1 VKQGKRE
8 KRREKRKRANI
19 YEVTCEVIGKN
30 RDEKCWKEERSV
42 VVFKPTGVQRK
53 ALALLK
59 SGAKHILLFGGS
71 RSGKTTVLVMAVIFR
86 ALRYA
91 GSRHLICRYR
101 AKDARSSVLR
111 ETLFPRL
118 DNTVGK
124 GGYRYLAHESMITLF
139 NGSEI
144 WIGGLGDR
152 EQADKILGHEY
163 NTIYFNE
170 ISQLSYAAV
179 TTAYSRLA
187 MRVQGCRNLFFY
199 DCNPGSPLHWA
210 YKIFVLKKTF
220 LTGEPL
226 EKPELYQSMTL
237 NPEDNRDN
245 LPEDYIADILDALPE
260 KQRARFRD
268 GLWVKAEGVVY
279 DRFDETMIVGT
290 ADLPK
295 EFDRFAAGQD
305 FGLNVTF
312 VKIGWVGDVVYVIGD
327 YGAFNMT
334 ARSFNDELAAR
345 GLLDC
350 AVLPMPV
357 YCDPAGGERIQ
368 EITGGVK
375 ANNSVESGIDFINAK
390 IERKQ
395 FFVCENC
402 TGVLSE
408 IWDYCRD
415 EAGEIVKTNDHY
427 MDALRYA
434 VFSDV
439 RRGVV
444 MI

>member
-1 VKQGKRE
+1 MGT
-8 KRREKRKRANI
+8 A
-19 YEVTCEVIGKN
+19 
-30 RDEKCWKEERSV
+30 
-42 VVFKPTGVQRK
+42 VVFKPTKIQRK

-71 RSGKTTVLVMAVIFR
+71 RSGKTTVLVMAIIFR
-86 ALRYA
+86 AVLYA

-111 ETLFPRL
+111 ETLIPWL
-118 DNTVGK
+118 DNTIGK
-124 GGYRYLAHESMITLF
+124 QGYYYLAHESMITLF

-144 WIGGLGDR
+144 WIGGLGDK

-163 NTIYFNE
+163 ATIYFNE

-187 MRVQGCRNLFFY
+187 MRVKGCKNLFLY

-210 YKIFVLKKTF
+210 YKVFVLKRIF

-226 EKPELYQSMTL
+226 EKPELYISMLL
-237 NPEDNRDN
+237 NPEDNKEN
-245 LPEDYIADILDALPE
+245 LPDDYISDILDVLPE
-260 KQRARFRD
+260 KQKARFRD
-268 GLWVKAEGVVY
+268 GLWVKAEGVIY
-279 DRFDETMIVGT
+279 DKFDETMIVKVS
-290 ADLPK
+290 DLPK
-295 EFDRFAAGQD
+295 EFDRFSAGQD
-305 FGLNVTF
+305 FGLNITF
-312 VKIGWVGDVVYVIGD
+312 VKIGFVGDVIYVLND

-334 ARSFNDELAAR
+334 TLSFNEELTARSLFEGDLF
-345 GLLDC
+345 
-350 AVLPMPV
+350 PV

-375 ANNSVESGIDFINAK
+375 ANNSVDSGIDYINAK
-390 IERKQ
+390 IERQQ
-395 FFVCENC
+395 FFVCDRC

-415 EAGEIVKTNDHY
+415 EAGEIVKVNDHY
-427 MDALRYA
+427 LDALRYA
-434 VFSDV
+434 IFSDIQQ
-439 RRGVV
+439 GV
-444 MI
+444 IFS

>member
-1 VKQGKRE
+1 MG
-8 KRREKRKRANI
+8 
-19 YEVTCEVIGKN
+19 TT
-30 RDEKCWKEERSV
+30 
-42 VVFKPTGVQRK
+42 VVFKPTDIQRK

-71 RSGKTTVLVMAVIFR
+71 RSGKTTVLVMAIIFR
-86 ALRYA
+86 ALMYA

-111 ETLFPRL
+111 ETLVPWL

-124 GGYRYLAHESMITLF
+124 NGYTYLTHESVITLF

-163 NTIYFNE
+163 KTIYFNE
-170 ISQLSYAAV
+170 ISQLSYVAV

-187 MRVQGCRNLFFY
+187 MRIQGCRNLFFY

-210 YKIFVLKKTF
+210 YKIFVLKRTF
-220 LTGEPL
+220 LSGEPL
-226 EKPELYQSMTL
+226 EKAELYTSMLL

-245 LPEDYIADILDALPE
+245 LPEDYISDILDVLPE
-260 KQRARFRD
+260 KQKARFRD
-268 GLWVKAEGVVY
+268 GLWVKAEGVIY
-279 DRFDETMIVGT
+279 DKFDESMIIKA
-290 ADLPK
+290 ADMPK
-295 EFDRFAAGQD
+295 QFDCYAAGQD
-305 FGLNVTF
+305 FGLNITF
-312 VKIGWVGDVVYVIGD
+312 VKIGWIGDVIYVLGD

-334 ARSFNDELAAR
+334 TQSFNEELHAR

-350 AVLPMPV
+350 PDGMGMPV

-368 EITGGVK
+368 EITGGVR
-375 ANNSVESGIDFINAK
+375 ANNSVDSGIDYINAK
-390 IERKQ
+390 IERGQ
-395 FFVCENC
+395 FYVCEKCN
-402 TGVLSE
+402 GVLSE
-408 IWDYCRD
+408 VWDYCRD
-415 EAGEIVKTNDHY
+415 EGGEIVKVNDHF

-434 VFSDV
+434 IFSDV
-439 RRGVV
+439 QQGV
-444 MI
+444 IFA

>member
-1 VKQGKRE
+1 MTGS
-8 KRREKRKRANI
+8 
-19 YEVTCEVIGKN
+19 G
-30 RDEKCWKEERSV
+30 ERSDMGTTTL
-42 VVFKPTGVQRK
+42 FKPTKIQRQ
-53 ALALLK
+53 ALSLLK
-59 SGAKHILLFGGS
+59 GGAKHILLFGGS
-71 RSGKTTVLVMAVIFR
+71 RSGKTTVLVMALIYR
-86 ALRYA
+86 ALRFA
-91 GSRHLICRYR
+91 GSRHLICRLR

-111 ETLFPRL
+111 ETLLPWL
-118 DNTVGK
+118 TNTIGNQN
-124 GGYRYLAHESMITLF
+124 YTYLVHENMITLF

-187 MRVQGCRNLFFY
+187 MRVPGCRNLFLY

-210 YKIFVLKKTF
+210 YKIFIRKKTF

-226 EKPELYQSMTL
+226 EKPELYASMIL
-237 NPEDNRDN
+237 NPEDNREH
-245 LPEDYIADILDALPE
+245 LPEDYISDILDALPE

-268 GLWVKAEGVVY
+268 GAWVKVEGVVY
-279 DRFDETMIVGT
+279 EKFDETMILKPEE
-290 ADLPK
+290 LP
-295 EFDRFAAGQD
+295 EAFDRLSAGQD
-305 FGLNVTF
+305 FGLNITN
-312 VKIGWVGDVVYVIGD
+312 VKIGRLGEVIYVIAD
-327 YGAFNMT
+327 YGAYNMT
-334 ARSFNDELAAR
+334 TQSFNDELTAR
-345 GLLDC
+345 GWFDLGPDGLGF
-350 AVLPMPV
+350 PV

-375 ANNSVESGIDFINAK
+375 ANNSVESGIDYINAK
-390 IERKQ
+390 IERGQ
-395 FFVCENC
+395 FFVSAKC

-415 EAGEIVKTNDHY
+415 EAGEIVKVNDHF

-439 RRGVV
+439 QQGVV
-444 MI
+444 VL

>member
-1 VKQGKRE
+1 M
-8 KRREKRKRANI
+8 
-19 YEVTCEVIGKN
+19 
-30 RDEKCWKEERSV
+30 
-42 VVFKPTGVQRK
+42 
-53 ALALLK
+53 L
-59 SGAKHILLFGGS
+59 
-71 RSGKTTVLVMAVIFR
+71 
-86 ALRYA
+86 
-91 GSRHLICRYR
+91 
-101 AKDARSSVLR
+101 
-111 ETLFPRL
+111 
-118 DNTVGK
+118 
-124 GGYRYLAHESMITLF
+124 TLF

-144 WIGGLGDR
+144 WIGGLGDK

-187 MRVQGCRNLFFY
+187 MRTTGCRNLFFY

-210 YKIFVLKKTF
+210 YKVFVLKRTF
-220 LTGEPL
+220 LSGEPL
-226 EKPELYQSMTL
+226 EKPELYQSMLL

-245 LPEDYIADILDALPE
+245 LPEDYIGDILDTLPE
-260 KQRARFRD
+260 KQKARFRD
-268 GLWVKAEGVVY
+268 GLWVKAEGVIY
-279 DRFDETMIVGT
+279 DRFDESMIVKAG
-290 ADLPK
+290 DLPK
-295 EFDRFAAGQD
+295 DFDRYAAGQD
-305 FGLNVTF
+305 FGLNITF
-312 VKIGWVGDVVYVIGD
+312 VKIGWVGDVIYVLGD

-334 ARSFNDELAAR
+334 TLSFNEELQAR
-345 GLLDC
+345 GLLATYGGAEC
-350 AVLPMPV
+350 MNGMGATLGMPV

-395 FFVCENC
+395 FFVSERC

-415 EAGEIVKTNDHY
+415 EAGQIVKTNDHY
-427 MDALRYA
+427 LDALRYA

-439 RRGVV
+439 QHGV
-444 MI
+444 ILL

>member
-1 VKQGKRE
+1 MNSEPGIRNNGGLFRPTRIQRQALTLVKG
-8 KRREKRKRANI
+8 
-19 YEVTCEVIGKN
+19 
-30 RDEKCWKEERSV
+30 
-42 VVFKPTGVQRK
+42 
-53 ALALLK
+53 
-59 SGAKHILLFGGS
+59 GAKHILLFGGS
-71 RSGKTTVLVMAVIFR
+71 RSGKTTVLVMAIIYR
-86 ALRYA
+86 AVRFA
-91 GSRHLICRYR
+91 GSRHLICRLR

-111 ETLFPRL
+111 ETLLPWL
-118 DNTVGK
+118 TNTVGN
-124 GGYRYLAHESMITLF
+124 GNYTYLAHENMATLF

-187 MRVQGCRNLFFY
+187 MRVPGCRNLFLY

-220 LTGEPL
+220 LSGKPL
-226 EKPELYQSMTL
+226 EKPELYASMVL
-237 NPEDNRDN
+237 NPEDNREH
-245 LPEDYIADILDALPE
+245 LPDDYITDILDALPE

-268 GLWVKAEGVVY
+268 GAWVKAEGVIY
-279 DRFDETMIVGT
+279 EKFDETMILKPEE
-290 ADLPK
+290 LP
-295 EFDRFAAGQD
+295 ENFDRISSGQD
-305 FGLNVTF
+305 FGLNITN
-312 VKIGWVGDVVYVIGD
+312 VKVGILNDVIYALAD
-327 YGAFNMT
+327 YGAYNMT
-334 ARSFNDELAAR
+334 TKSFNAELEAR
-345 GLLDC
+345 GWFNSGPGGLGF
-350 AVLPMPV
+350 PV

-375 ANNSVESGIDFINAK
+375 ANNSVESGIDYINAK
-390 IERKQ
+390 IERGQ
-395 FFVCENC
+395 FYVADRC
-402 TGVLSE
+402 TGILSE

-415 EAGEIVKTNDHY
+415 EAGEIVKVNDHF

-439 RRGVV
+439 QQGIVAL
-444 MI
+444 

>member
-1 VKQGKRE
+1 MG
-8 KRREKRKRANI
+8 
-19 YEVTCEVIGKN
+19 T
-30 RDEKCWKEERSV
+30 SV
-42 VVFKPTGVQRK
+42 VFRPTAAQRK

-71 RSGKTTVLVMAVIFR
+71 RSGKTAVLVMAIVFR

-111 ETLFPRL
+111 ETLFPWL

-124 GGYRYLAHESMITLF
+124 GRYKYLAHESVVTLR

-170 ISQLSYAAV
+170 ISQLSYAAI

-187 MRVQGCRNLFFY
+187 MRITGCRNLFFY
-199 DCNPGSPLHWA
+199 DCNPTSPLHWA
-210 YKIFVLKKTF
+210 YKIFALKRTF
-220 LTGEPL
+220 LSGEPL
-226 EKPELYQSMTL
+226 EKPELYQSMLL
-237 NPEDNRDN
+237 NPNDNRDN
-245 LPEDYIADILDALPE
+245 LPCDYISDILDVLPE

-268 GLWVKAEGVVY
+268 GLWVKAEGVIY
-279 DRFDETMIVGT
+279 DRFDESMIVKT
-290 ADLPK
+290 SSLP
-295 EFDRFAAGQD
+295 ERFDRYAAGQD
-305 FGLNVTF
+305 FGMNITF
-312 VKIGWVGDVVYVIGD
+312 VKIAWLGEAVYVIGE

-334 ARSFNDELAAR
+334 TQSFNGELQAR

-350 AVLPMPV
+350 CNEAGMPV

-375 ANNSVESGIDFINAK
+375 ANNSVESGIDYINAK
-390 IERKQ
+390 IERGQ
-395 FFVCENC
+395 FFVCERC
-402 TGVLSE
+402 SGVLSE

-415 EAGEIVKTNDHY
+415 EAGKIVKANDHY
-427 MDALRYA
+427 LDALRYA
-434 VFSDV
+434 VFS
-439 RRGVV
+439 GVQQGV
-444 MI
+444 IFA

>member
-1 VKQGKRE
+1 
-8 KRREKRKRANI
+8 
-19 YEVTCEVIGKN
+19 
-30 RDEKCWKEERSV
+30 
-42 VVFKPTGVQRK
+42 
-53 ALALLK
+53 
-59 SGAKHILLFGGS
+59 LLFGGS
-71 RSGKTTVLVMAVIFR
+71 RSGKTTVLVMAIIFR
-86 ALRYA
+86 ALMYA

-111 ETLFPRL
+111 ETLFPWL

-124 GGYRYLAHESMITLF
+124 SGYTYLAHESMITLF

-170 ISQLSYAAV
+170 ISQLSYIAV

-187 MRVQGCRNLFFY
+187 MRVDGCRNLFFY

-220 LTGEPL
+220 LTGEAL
-226 EKPELYQSMTL
+226 EKPELYASMLL
-237 NPEDNRDN
+237 NPYDNKDN
-245 LPEDYIADILDALPE
+245 LPEDYIADILDVLPE
-260 KQRARFRD
+260 KQKARFRD
-268 GLWVKAEGVVY
+268 GLWVKAEGVIY
-279 DRFDETMIVGT
+279 DRFDESMIVNA

-295 EFDRFAAGQD
+295 QFDRYAAGQD
-305 FGLNVTF
+305 FGLNITF
-312 VKIGWVGDVVYVIGD
+312 VKIGWLGDAVYVIGD

-334 ARSFNDELAAR
+334 TKSFNAELEAR
-345 GLLDC
+345 GLLSCPD
-350 AVLPMPV
+350 LMGLPV

-390 IERKQ
+390 IERGQ
-395 FFVCENC
+395 FFVCGRC
-402 TGVLSE
+402 TGILSE
-408 IWDYCRD
+408 VWDYCRD
-415 EAGEIVKTNDHY
+415 EAGEVVKVNDHF

-439 RRGVV
+439 QHGVV
-444 MI
+444 LA

>member
-1 VKQGKRE
+1 MG
-8 KRREKRKRANI
+8 
-19 YEVTCEVIGKN
+19 YIGT
-30 RDEKCWKEERSV
+30 ET
-42 VVFKPTGVQRK
+42 VFKPTTVQKR
-53 ALALLK
+53 ALALVK

-71 RSGKTTVLVMAVIFR
+71 RSGKTTVLVMVIIYR
-86 ALRYA
+86 ALRFA
-91 GSRHLICRYR
+91 SSRHLICRLR

-111 ETLFPRL
+111 ETLLPAL
-118 DNTVGK
+118 NNTIGLS
-124 GGYRYLAHESMITLF
+124 GYTYLAHENMVTLF

-187 MRVQGCRNLFFY
+187 MRVPGCRNLFLY

-210 YKIFVLKKTF
+210 YMIFIRKQQF
-220 LTGEPL
+220 LSGEPL
-226 EKPELYQSMTL
+226 IKPELYASMIL
-237 NPEDNRDN
+237 NPEDNREN
-245 LPEDYIADILDALPE
+245 LPDDYISDVLDALPE
-260 KQRARFRD
+260 KQRARFKN
-268 GLWVKAEGVVY
+268 GLWVKAEGVIY
-279 DRFDETMIVGT
+279 EKFDETMILK
-290 ADLPK
+290 AEELP
-295 EFDRFAAGQD
+295 ETFDRISAGQD
-305 FGLNVTF
+305 FGMNITN
-312 VKIGWVGDVVYVIGD
+312 VKIGWVGEMVYVLAD
-327 YGAFNMT
+327 YGAYNMT
-334 ARSFNDELAAR
+334 TKTFNDELTAR
-345 GLLDC
+345 GWYDMG
-350 AVLPMPV
+350 PENMSFPV

-375 ANNSVESGIDFINAK
+375 ANNSVESGIDYLNAK

-395 FFVCENC
+395 FAVNRKC

-415 EAGEIVKTNDHY
+415 EAGEIVKMNDHF

-439 RRGVV
+439 QQGIVAL
-444 MI
+444 

>member
-1 VKQGKRE
+1 MG
-8 KRREKRKRANI
+8 A
-19 YEVTCEVIGKN
+19 
-30 RDEKCWKEERSV
+30 SV
-42 VVFKPTGVQRK
+42 LFKPTSVQRN

-71 RSGKTTVLVMAVIFR
+71 RSGKTTVIVMAIIYR
-86 ALRYA
+86 AIRYA

-111 ETLFPRL
+111 ETLFPWL

-124 GGYRYLAHESMITLF
+124 SGYRYLAHESVITLF

-187 MRVQGCRNLFFY
+187 MRVQGCKNRFFY

-210 YKIFVLKKTF
+210 YKIFVLKRQF
-220 LTGEPL
+220 LTSEPL
-226 EKPELYQSMTL
+226 DKTELYASMLL

-245 LPEDYIADILDALPE
+245 LPEDYITDILDVLPE
-260 KQRARFRD
+260 KQKARFRD
-268 GLWVKAEGVVY
+268 GLWVKAEGVIY
-279 DRFDETMIVGT
+279 DRFDETMIVKT
-290 ADLPK
+290 ADLP
-295 EFDRFAAGQD
+295 EQFDRLAAGQD
-305 FGLNVTF
+305 FGMNITF
-312 VKIGWVGDVVYVIGD
+312 VKIGWVGDVIYVLDD

-334 ARSFNDELAAR
+334 TQSFNEELSAR
-345 GLLDC
+345 GLFGCTDNGGF
-350 AVLPMPV
+350 PV

-368 EITGGVK
+368 EISGGTK

-395 FFVCENC
+395 FYVCEKC

-415 EAGEIVKTNDHY
+415 EAGQIVKVNDHFL
-427 MDALRYA
+427 DALRYA

-439 RRGVV
+439 QQGV
-444 MI
+444 ILL

>member
-1 VKQGKRE
+1 MG
-8 KRREKRKRANI
+8 
-19 YEVTCEVIGKN
+19 T
-30 RDEKCWKEERSV
+30 S
-42 VVFKPTGVQRK
+42 VVFKPTAIQRK

-71 RSGKTTVLVMAVIFR
+71 RSGKTTVIVMAIIYR
-86 ALRYA
+86 ALCYA

-111 ETLFPRL
+111 ETLFPWL

-124 GGYRYLAHESMITLF
+124 SGYNYLVHESVVTLF
-139 NGSEI
+139 NRSEI

-187 MRVQGCRNLFFY
+187 MRIEGCRNLFFY

-210 YKIFVLKKTF
+210 YKIFVLKRTF
-220 LTGEPL
+220 LTGELL
-226 EKPELYQSMTL
+226 EKAELYASMLL
-237 NPEDNRDN
+237 NPFDNQEN
-245 LPEDYIADILDALPE
+245 LPEDYISDILDVLPE
-260 KQRARFRD
+260 KQKARFRD
-268 GLWVKAEGVVY
+268 GLWVKEEGVIY
-279 DRFDETMIVGT
+279 DRFDETMIVKA
-290 ADLPK
+290 ADLPEK
-295 EFDRFAAGQD
+295 FDRYTAGQD
-305 FGLNVTF
+305 FGLNITF
-312 VKIGWVGDVVYVIGD
+312 VKIGWLGEVIYVLCD

-334 ARSFNDELAAR
+334 SQSFNDEVAAR
-345 GLLDC
+345 GWFECPDGMGL
-350 AVLPMPV
+350 PV

-375 ANNSVESGIDFINAK
+375 ANNSVDSGIDYINAK
-390 IERKQ
+390 IERGQ
-395 FFVCENC
+395 FFICEKC

-415 EAGEIVKTNDHY
+415 EAGQIVKVNDHY
-427 MDALRYA
+427 LDALRYA
-434 VFSDV
+434 IFSDV
-439 RRGVV
+439 QHGV
-444 MI
+444 ILA

>member
-1 VKQGKRE
+1 MGT
-8 KRREKRKRANI
+8 A
-19 YEVTCEVIGKN
+19 
-30 RDEKCWKEERSV
+30 
-42 VVFKPTGVQRK
+42 VVFKPTTIQRK

-59 SGAKHILLFGGS
+59 SGAKHILLYGGS
-71 RSGKTTVLVMAVIFR
+71 RSGKTTVLVMAIIFR
-86 ALRYA
+86 AIKYA

-111 ETLFPRL
+111 ETLIPWL

-124 GGYRYLAHESMITLF
+124 NGYYYLAHESMITLF

-144 WIGGLGDR
+144 WIGGLGDK

-163 NTIYFNE
+163 CTIYFNE
-170 ISQLSYAAV
+170 ISQLSFIAV

-187 MRVQGCRNLFFY
+187 MRVTGCKNLFFY

-210 YKIFVLKKTF
+210 YKIFVLKKIF
-220 LTGEPL
+220 QTGEPL
-226 EKPELYQSMTL
+226 EKPELYQSMVL
-237 NPEDNRDN
+237 NPEDNREN
-245 LPEDYIADILDALPE
+245 LPDDYISDILDVLPE
-260 KQRARFRD
+260 KQKARFRD
-268 GLWVKAEGVVY
+268 GLWVKADGVIY
-279 DRFDETMIVGT
+279 EKFDETMIIKFS
-290 ADLPK
+290 DLPK

-312 VKIGWVGDVVYVIGD
+312 VKIGWADENIYVLDD

-334 ARSFNDELAAR
+334 TQSFNEELKAR
-345 GLLDC
+345 GLYEGDLF
-350 AVLPMPV
+350 PV

-368 EITGGVK
+368 EVTGGEK
-375 ANNSVESGIDFINAK
+375 ANNSVESGIDYINAK

-395 FFVCENC
+395 FFVSDRC

-415 EAGEIVKTNDHY
+415 EGGEIVKVNDHY

-434 VFSDV
+434 IFTDV
-439 RRGVV
+439 QQGV
-444 MI
+444 IFQ

>member
-1 VKQGKRE
+1 MAAKVQ
-8 KRREKRKRANI
+8 
-19 YEVTCEVIGKN
+19 
-30 RDEKCWKEERSV
+30 
-42 VVFKPTGVQRK
+42 FKPTAIQRK
-53 ALALLK
+53 ALLLLK

-71 RSGKTTVLVMAVIFR
+71 RSGKTTVLVMAIIYR
-86 ALRYA
+86 ALRFA

-111 ETLFPRL
+111 ETLIPWL
-118 DNTVGK
+118 NNTVGK
-124 GGYRYLAHESMITLF
+124 NGYTYLAHESMITLF
-139 NGSEI
+139 NGAEI

-163 NTIYFNE
+163 CTIYFNE

-187 MRVQGCRNLFFY
+187 MRVQGCKNLFYY

-210 YKIFVLKKTF
+210 FKIFVLKRIF

-226 EKPELYQSMTL
+226 EKPELYQSMLL

-245 LPEDYIADILDALPE
+245 LPEDYISDILDVLPE
-260 KQRARFRD
+260 KQKARFRD
-268 GLWVKAEGVVY
+268 GLWVKAEGVIY
-279 DRFDETMIVGT
+279 DKFDETMIVKV
-290 ADLPK
+290 DELP
-295 EFDRFAAGQD
+295 ERFDRYAAGQD
-305 FGLNVTF
+305 FGLNITF
-312 VKIGWVGDVVYVIGD
+312 VKIAWLGDVIYVLGD

-334 ARSFNDELAAR
+334 TQSFNEEVTAR
-345 GLLDC
+345 GLFDGD
-350 AVLPMPV
+350 VFPV

-368 EITGGVK
+368 EITGGTK

-390 IERKQ
+390 IERRQ
-395 FFVCENC
+395 FFVYEKC

-415 EAGEIVKTNDHY
+415 EAGQIVKVNDHY
-427 MDALRYA
+427 LDALRYA
-434 VFSDV
+434 IFSDV
-439 RRGVV
+439 QQGV
-444 MI
+444 ILA

>member
-1 VKQGKRE
+1 MGTTVL
-8 KRREKRKRANI
+8 
-19 YEVTCEVIGKN
+19 
-30 RDEKCWKEERSV
+30 
-42 VVFKPTGVQRK
+42 FKPTAIQRK

-71 RSGKTTVLVMAVIFR
+71 RSGKTTVLVMAIIYR
-86 ALRYA
+86 ALKFA

-101 AKDARSSVLR
+101 AKDARSSVMR
-111 ETLFPRL
+111 ETLLPWL

-124 GGYRYLAHESMITLF
+124 NGYTYLAHESMITLF

-187 MRVQGCRNLFFY
+187 MRITGCKNLFYY

-210 YKIFVLKKTF
+210 YKIFVMKRQF
-220 LTGEPL
+220 LTGEVL
-226 EKPELYQSMTL
+226 EKAELYQSMLL

-245 LPEDYIADILDALPE
+245 LPEDYINDILDVLPE
-260 KQRARFRD
+260 KQKARFGD
-268 GLWVKAEGVVY
+268 GLWVKAEGVIY
-279 DRFDETMIVGT
+279 DRFDETMIVK
-290 ADLPK
+290 ASELP
-295 EFDRFAAGQD
+295 EQFDRLAAGQD
-305 FGLNVTF
+305 FGLNITF
-312 VKIGWVGDVVYVIGD
+312 VKIGWLGDVIYVIGD

-334 ARSFNDELAAR
+334 TQSFNEELQARSLFE
-345 GLLDC
+345 GE
-350 AVLPMPV
+350 MFPV

-368 EITGGVK
+368 EITGGTK
-375 ANNSVESGIDFINAK
+375 ANNSVDSGIDFISAK
-390 IERKQ
+390 IERRQ
-395 FFVCENC
+395 FFVCEKC

-415 EAGEIVKTNDHY
+415 EAGQIVKVNDHFL
-427 MDALRYA
+427 DALRYA
-434 VFSDV
+434 IFSSV
-439 RRGVV
+439 Q
-444 MI
+444 